1 MTTRILKIA
10 VVKENQTKSESGS
23 SGLFDK
29 KGKYA
34 KLLKNSAV
42 RNFKPTLTDSIS
54 PFDQALTHHCLIS
67 FTFRSFLSE
76 LQ

>member
-42 RNFKPTLTDSIS
+42 RNFSLLWTILFLLLTD
-54 PFDQALTHHCLIS
+54 L
-67 FTFRSFLSE
+67 
-76 LQ
+76 